1 VTVVF
6 ALAASLA
13 YGLSDFVGGIVSRRV
28 SPWAVAAVG
37 TAVATVCT
45 AAVAA
50 VAGGSP
56 SAGHLAWG
64 MAAGIGNALGTAM
77 LYRGL
82 GAGRMGVVAPLSA
95 VGAALLPVV
104 VGVATGER
112 PSMATWVGVA
122 VAFPA
127 IWLIARGTEQ
137 DEVLGLPQP
146 DCRPRSQDVIDGLLA
161 GAGFGV
167 LFVGLGQVP
176 EGAGL
181 LPLTIAQGV
190 AAAILFV
197 VVAVRSDILLPRGR
211 DAAQATIPGLL
222 GATATVL
229 FVLATHSGLLAVAS
243 VLTSLYPAATVVLAA
258 VILHEHIARWQG
270 IGLGLAGVAVGLVAA
285 G

>member
-28 SPWAVAAVG
+28 SPWAVAAIG
-37 TAVATVCT
+37 TGVATLCTVVVAVAV
-45 AAVAA
+45 
-50 VAGGSP
+50 GGTP
-56 SAGHLAWG
+56 SAGQLAWG
-64 MAAGIGNALGTAM
+64 MAAGIGNAVGTAM

-112 PSMATWVGVA
+112 PSAATWIGVLI
-122 VAFPA
+122 AFPA
-127 IWLIARGTEQ
+127 IWLIARGTEH
-137 DEVLGLPQP
+137 DEVLGQPQP
-146 DCRPRSQDVIDGLLA
+146 DCRPRSKDVVDGLLA

-176 EGAGL
+176 EDAGL
-181 LPLTIAQGV
+181 MPLTLAQGV
-190 AAAILFV
+190 ATVILFV
-197 VVAVRSDILLPRGR
+197 VVASRRDIVLPRGR
-211 DAAQATIPGLL
+211 DASLAVIPGLL

-258 VILHEHIARWQG
+258 VVLHEHIARWQG
-270 IGLGLAGVAVGLVAA
+270 IGLGLAGLAVGLVAA

>member
-28 SPWAVAAVG
+28 SPWAVAAIG
-37 TAVATVCT
+37 TLVATLCT
-45 AAVAA
+45 VLVALL
-50 VAGGSP
+50 AGGSP

-64 MAAGIGNALGTAM
+64 VAAGLGNAMGTAM

-82 GAGRMGVVAPLSA
+82 GSGRMGVVAPLSA
-95 VGAALLPVV
+95 VGAALLPVI

-112 PSMATWVGVA
+112 PSAATWIGVLI
-122 VAFPA
+122 AFPA
-127 IWLIARGTEQ
+127 IWMIARGTEH
-137 DEVLGLPQP
+137 DEVLGQPQP
-146 DCRPRSQDVIDGLLA
+146 DCRPRSKDVVDGLLA

-176 EGAGL
+176 EDAGL
-181 LPLTIAQGV
+181 LPLTMAQGV
-190 AAAILFV
+190 ATLILFGI
-197 VVAVRSDILLPRGR
+197 VAVSREIRLPGRR

-258 VILHEHIARWQG
+258 VVLHEHIARWQG